1 MAKIQILSLWVL
13 YLSVKLIIASE
24 ELPLGPHFY
33 VIGREEQGI
42 LANLQNNG
50 VLLRHE
56 NQRRLEQ
63 DRVNGTLA
71 HAATQGFLRVVEFLT
86 TPQAG
91 RVGPDQLG
99 VNNALGFATMRR
111 QPRIVEYLL
120 ISHVGGISPDEH
132 AIGDSFEEAV
142 SSDYVE
148 IIRLL
153 APYVREL
160 FIVIDIEDHEAIVND
175 SPLAI
180 SAYRQML
187 NVPETAELIEK
198 FLPPTIESANARF
211 NEIFPILN
219 YHLQVIGDFVAV
231 KHAKFR
237 VKQAQRALMLLAGDA
252 DIERHRISS
261 VVDYQNYSM
270 TEMPNI
276 RQLFVLAYELMTAE
290 TDISHFTKAWLVEN
304 FKHQNA
310 WDEPIVNGLVQ
321 LINGTSDNLVLPL
334 KCVDKFAKSYFAYL
348 NNNLNS
354 IIEAL
359 FMAMRGHNTNLID
372 PDEVNKPACA
382 QGAYLGI
389 LRAIAELP
397 VIQTVVGSGVHAIEI
412 VNCEGA

>member
-1 MAKIQILSLWVL
+1 
-13 YLSVKLIIASE
+13 
-24 ELPLGPHFY
+24 
-33 VIGREEQGI
+33 
-42 LANLQNNG
+42 
-50 VLLRHE
+50 
-56 NQRRLEQ
+56 
-63 DRVNGTLA
+63 
-71 HAATQGFLRVVEFLT
+71 
-86 TPQAG
+86 
-91 RVGPDQLG
+91 
-99 VNNALGFATMRR
+99 
-111 QPRIVEYLL
+111 
-120 ISHVGGISPDEH
+120 
-132 AIGDSFEEAV
+132 
-142 SSDYVE
+142 
-148 IIRLL
+148 
-153 APYVREL
+153 
-160 FIVIDIEDHEAIVND
+160 
-175 SPLAI
+175 
-180 SAYRQML
+180 
-187 NVPETAELIEK
+187 
-198 FLPPTIESANARF
+198 
-211 NEIFPILN
+211 
-219 YHLQVIGDFVAV
+219 
-231 KHAKFR
+231 
-237 VKQAQRALMLLAGDA
+237 MLLAGDA

>member
-1 MAKIQILSLWVL
+1 
-13 YLSVKLIIASE
+13 
-24 ELPLGPHFY
+24 
-33 VIGREEQGI
+33 
-42 LANLQNNG
+42 
-50 VLLRHE
+50 
-56 NQRRLEQ
+56 
-63 DRVNGTLA
+63 
-71 HAATQGFLRVVEFLT
+71 
-86 TPQAG
+86 
-91 RVGPDQLG
+91 
-99 VNNALGFATMRR
+99 MRR

-211 NEIFPILN
+211 NAIFPILN

-321 LINGTSDNLVLPL
+321 LINGASDNLVLPL

-359 FMAMRGHNTNLID
+359 FMVMRGHNTNLID